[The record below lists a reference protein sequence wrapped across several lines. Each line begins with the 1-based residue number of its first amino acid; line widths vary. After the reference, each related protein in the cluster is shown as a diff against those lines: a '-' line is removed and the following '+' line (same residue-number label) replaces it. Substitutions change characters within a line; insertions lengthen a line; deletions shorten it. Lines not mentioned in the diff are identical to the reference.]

1 MNLIPNFAQ
10 IKETDPNYPH
20 SSDICQRAMKLKII
34 INHSFNENLSLVQYF
49 PLMANPFKT
58 TLEVQPSNCWHTI

>member
-10 IKETDPNYPH
+10 IKETDPNYSH

-34 INHSFNENLSLVQYF
+34 IDHSFNENL
-49 PLMANPFKT
+49 
-58 TLEVQPSNCWHTI
+58 